1 MIAILSKMFIRDYK
15 NTSDPKV
22 RQGYGMLCGAVGIF
36 LNVMLFAGKFL
47 AGVFSHSVAVTA
59 DAFNNLSDAGS
70 SLITLVGFKM
80 AGQKPDPDHPFG
92 HGRIEYISGLLV
104 SFIILLMA
112 VELFRSSVD
121 KIIHPEEVSASPLV
135 IGILIVSICV
145 KIYMFLYNR
154 RIAKKIDSAAM
165 DATSKDSLSDSLATT
180 VVLGTTL
187 LAKFADVQ
195 IDGFCGV
202 LVSLFVFA
210 AGFSAAK
217 ETINPLLGQ
226 PPEPE
231 FVEQV
236 KRIMMSYRGK
246 GILDIHDLVVHN
258 YGPGRVMMSVHA
270 EVPAESNMI
279 EMHDMIDT
287 IEHRLKSEL
296 LCDAVIHMDPVTMD
310 DERTQELKSQVK
322 EIVDGMEGEIRFHDF
337 RVVDGPTHTNIIFD
351 VVVPFGYS
359 MTDAQVKEYIQREV
373 GKLSETYYTVVD
385 VDKDYVM

>member
-1 MIAILSKMFIRDYK
+1 
-15 NTSDPKV
+15 
-22 RQGYGMLCGAVGIF
+22 
-36 LNVMLFAGKFL
+36 
-47 AGVFSHSVAVTA
+47 
-59 DAFNNLSDAGS
+59 
-70 SLITLVGFKM
+70 
-80 AGQKPDPDHPFG
+80 
-92 HGRIEYISGLLV
+92 
-104 SFIILLMA
+104 
-112 VELFRSSVD
+112 
-121 KIIHPEEVSASPLV
+121 
-135 IGILIVSICV
+135 
-145 KIYMFLYNR
+145 
-154 RIAKKIDSAAM
+154 M

-187 LAKFADVQ
+187 LAKFADIQ

-236 KRIMMSYRGK
+236 KHIMMSYRGQ
-246 GILDIHDLVVHN
+246 GVLDIHDLVVHN
-258 YGPGRVMMSVHA
+258 YGPGRVMLSVHA
-270 EVPAESNMI
+270 EVPAESDVI
-279 EMHDMIDT
+279 EMHDMIDR
-287 IEHRLKSEL
+287 IEKQLKEEL

-310 DERTQELKSQVK
+310 DERTQELKIQVK
-322 EIVDGMEGEIRFHDF
+322 AIVDAMEGDIHFHDF

-359 MTDAQVKEYIQREV
+359 MTDGQVKEYIQREV
-373 GKLSETYYTVVD
+373 RKLSETYYTVVD